1 LNYVDFWQLEEL
13 YIKRLRM
20 NLRNTNLALWATII
34 SLVLVGCKASLQEAN
49 KNYDL
54 HQYAVAA
61 DMYEQVLSQGDLTK
75 EQKQEVAFKAAEAYR
90 HNHNSKKAL
99 KMYAKA
105 IKYGMKDPITSM
117 REAEMYMEQGLYT
130 EALVKLK
137 AYKKANPGDP
147 DVDKKIEG
155 CELALKCGDK
165 KTRYIIESFKVAN
178 QSKVD
183 DMVPRYADRK
193 HKTIMFTS
201 DRPEGISKKQLK
213 WTGRGYGDFWMVE
226 QKGRRGRVKWQGP
239 TLVDGFTEFFD
250 GACTFDRRY
259 STMYFTQCNGLEGKD
274 TTCKIYQAKK
284 RGNAW
289 EVNPEP
295 LPFCSDKYD
304 CGHPALSPDGTK
316 LYFVSDM
323 EGSLQDEGKE
333 PRERTTDLYV
343 VNYVR
348 RGKTWG
354 TPINLGPVVNTT
366 GDEKF
371 PFVHEDGTLY
381 FSSDGHV
388 TLGGLDILHTK
399 QLSES
404 PTDWEDPTNMGC
416 PVNSKGDDFG
426 IMLDTDKEHGFF
438 TSDRQR
444 GDDDIYEFSMTPI
457 VLVLKGTVTDCDNT
471 LPIPKALVEISND
484 KDSSKI
490 RLYTDER
497 GYYETPLKLN
507 VNYEIKVSK
516 REDYFYDAKP
526 KTVSTVGLDMS
537 AEFVK
542 DFCLKNQ
549 CNDVFVLPIYY
560 GLDSAFLRNE
570 SKMVLDGLI
579 KTLKQYPKM
588 SVELGSHTDCRA
600 SYEYNRD
607 LSQRRADS
615 AVNYIL
621 KSGINPFRLEARGYG
636 ESLLTNKCECEG
648 ADVVPCTEE
657 EHQEN
662 RRTTVTVVN
671 CKYEFKWS
679 NPEVQDTNQ
688 IAMDGE
694 TIYSKVIIQARKDY
708 IKNHGSEYEKEA
720 KRIEE
725 EKRKAKEEAERKA
738 LAAKY
743 DIIPVVVNRDKVYIT
758 GSAGRKRIKFE
769 YDAEGSRIEIPQNT
783 VELLLKAGTI
793 TVDDFSNGNKKI
805 KLSDG
810 TKLTSTSF
818 KIKELKL
825 DGVTLT
831 KVRCKMVDTGKKPK
845 IGEGVFMKDYI
856 DVEIKDGKLYLTKEQ
871 ED

>member
-1 LNYVDFWQLEEL
+1 
-13 YIKRLRM
+13 M
-20 NLRNTNLALWATII
+20 NRWNKKVALWAFAI
-34 SLVLVGCKASLQEAN
+34 SVLLTGCKASLTEAN

-61 DMYEQVLSQGDLTK
+61 DMYEQVLKGNDELTK
-75 EQKQEVAFKAAEAYR
+75 EQKQDIAFRAAEAYR
-90 HNHNSKKAL
+90 HNHNSKRAL

-105 IKYGMKDPITSM
+105 IKYGRKDALAIM

-130 EALVKLK
+130 EALTKLE
-137 AYKKANPGDP
+137 AYKKSNPGDAEI
-147 DVDKKIEG
+147 DKKIAG
-155 CELALKCGDK
+155 CKLALECADK
-165 KTRYIIESFKVAN
+165 KTRYIIENFKVAN
-178 QSKVD
+178 ESKVD

-201 DRPEGISKKQLK
+201 DREDGVSNKQLK
-213 WTGRGYGDFWMVE
+213 WTGRSYGDFWITE
-226 QKGRRGRVKWQGP
+226 LKGRRGRLKWGAP

-250 GACTFDRRY
+250 GAATFDARY
-259 STMYFTQCNGLEGKD
+259 STMYFTQCNGMEGKD
-274 TTCKIYQAKK
+274 TTCKIYEAKK
-284 RGNAW
+284 RGKAW

-295 LPFCSDKYD
+295 LPFCSDMYD

-323 EGSLQDEGKE
+323 EGSYQDDGKE
-333 PRERTTDLYV
+333 PRERTTDIYV

-348 RGKTWG
+348 RGKTWSD
-354 TPINLGPVVNTT
+354 PINLGPVINTK

-371 PFVHEDGTLY
+371 PYVHEDGTLY

-388 TLGGLDILHTK
+388 TLGGMDILYTN

-404 PTDWEDPTNMGC
+404 PTDWEDPINMGC

-426 IMLDTDKEHGFF
+426 ILLDTDKEHGFF
-438 TSDRQR
+438 TSDRGR

-457 VLVLKGTVTDCDNT
+457 ILVLKGTVTDCDNT
-471 LPIPKALVEISND
+471 LPIEKALVEISND
-484 KDSSKI
+484 QDSTKI
-490 RLYTDER
+490 KLYTDAK
-497 GYYETPLKLN
+497 GYYETPLKLG

-526 KTVSTVGLDMS
+526 KTVSTVDLDQS
-537 AEFVK
+537 AEFIK

-560 GLDSAFLRNE
+560 GLDSANLRGE
-570 SKMVLDGLI
+570 SRRVLDGLI
-579 KTLKQYPKM
+579 ATLKQYPKM

-600 SYEYNRD
+600 PYEYNRA

-615 AVNYIL
+615 AVAYIL

-636 ESLLTNKCECEG
+636 ESQLTNKCACEG
-648 ADVVPCTEE
+648 AEVVPCTEE

-662 RRTTVTVVN
+662 RRTTVKVVN

-688 IAMDGE
+688 IAMGE
-694 TIYSKVIIQARKDY
+694 EEIYSAVIIQARKDY

-720 KRIEE
+720 KRIAE
-725 EKRKAKEEAERKA
+725 EKKRQEEEAERIRLEK
-738 LAAKY
+738 LY
-743 DIIPVVVNRDKVYIT
+743 DIIPVVENRGKVYMT
-758 GSAGRKRIKFE
+758 GSAGRKRLKLE
-769 YDAEGSRIEIPQNT
+769 YDPEGSRIEIPQNT
-783 VELLLKAGTI
+783 VEILLKAGTI
-793 TVDDFSNGNKKI
+793 SVSDFSDGNKKI
-805 KLSDG
+805 KLRDG

-818 KIKELKL
+818 KIKEIEFEG
-825 DGVTLT
+825 GVVLT
-831 KVRCKMVDTGKKPK
+831 RVRCKMIDTGKKAT
-845 IGEGVFMKDYI
+845 IGAGVFNKDYI
-856 DVEIKDGKLYLTKEQ
+856 AVEIKDGKLYLSKEQ
-871 ED
+871 SE